1 MDGYHFQELT
11 KLRITNI
18 EGVEKPLN
26 ELVEKPSKSAK
37 KERENVAVSA

>member
-1 MDGYHFQELT
+1 MHGYHFQELT

-18 EGVEKPLN
+18 EGVEKPQP

-37 KERENVAVSA
+37 KEQEKVVVSA